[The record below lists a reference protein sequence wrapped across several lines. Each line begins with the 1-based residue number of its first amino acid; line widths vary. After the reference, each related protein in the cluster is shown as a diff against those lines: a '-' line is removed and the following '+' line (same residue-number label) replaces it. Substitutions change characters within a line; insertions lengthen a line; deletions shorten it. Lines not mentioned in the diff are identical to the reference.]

1 MHKNNKELD
10 QTELQ
15 TRANLEFA
23 KDIYLSWDENGDGNI
38 DENEIIKPLVS
49 LGLAP
54 DSAFARKICQSLDPR
69 NAKQKEKGEMISLTL
84 DDFVRIFKND
94 KISDA
99 LMQVIAKESEKR
111 HLKFHKSIQVD
122 DLLDHRQNHPDI
134 EEQQQ
139 KLEKEMAA
147 AGTKPKPNRN
157 LSISMRSRAHKAIVE
172 IPLDSQN

>member
-1 MHKNNKELD
+1 M
-10 QTELQ
+10 Q

-23 KDIYLSWDENGDGNI
+23 KDIYLSWDENGDGDI

-69 NAKQKEKGEMISLTL
+69 TAKQKEKGEMISLTL

-99 LMQVIAKESEKR
+99 LMAVIAKESEKR
-111 HLKFHKSIQVD
+111 HLKFHKSI
-122 DLLDHRQNHPDI
+122 
-134 EEQQQ
+134 
-139 KLEKEMAA
+139 
-147 AGTKPKPNRN
+147 
-157 LSISMRSRAHKAIVE
+157 
-172 IPLDSQN
+172 